1 MYARDFPEASK
12 EGPEAFDKMK
22 GAPAY
27 LKNGPAAF
35 AHLQSQEATEK
46 EFYFWWYQNNVD
58 TRFPTAW
65 KAIEDRIA
73 HLPSFMPRIDLGEGA
88 GWHYYPWWFVGIIKT
103 ASEGGTVM
111 NGTKA
116 HNTTADLTER
126 VQTKGEGVS
135 L

>member
-35 AHLQSQEATEK
+35 AHLQSQKATEK

-73 HLPSFMPRIDLGEGA
+73 HLPSFMPRIELGQRIANVALPLLCLPSRG
-88 GWHYYPWWFVGIIKT
+88 YFVYFV
-103 ASEGGTVM
+103 AHQALGTGKVTW
-111 NGTKA
+111 GT
-116 HNTTADLTER
+116 
-126 VQTKGEGVS
+126 G
-135 L
+135 